1 MVHTAPPGALL
12 NEPIFVF
19 PPAKRCASVCFWLYP
34 SSWSPFLC
42 SHGQR
47 VWVQSHS
54 LGISLCSCTALFWAL
69 LTASPKHRPTK
80 QQVFV
85 CVQWSSRSLLGC
97 QEWNGKKLK
106 EQMLT
111 SVPFLR
117 SDVHTW
123 IERDVVTG
131 DEKER
136 GGGEKREAH
145 LHMCTRMRERRT
157 RGGK

>member
-19 PPAKRCASVCFWLYP
+19 PSAKRCASVCFWLYP